1 MTMNTTGT
9 LFRISLFGESHG
21 SSVGVTVDGIPA
33 GLPLCESDLLADLA
47 RRKPGARGTTPRRE
61 TDTPRIVSG
70 VFEGHTTGAPLTV
83 LFDNDNT
90 ISGDYSNLVSHPR
103 PGHSDFVARV
113 KYGGF
118 NDYRGGGHFSGRI
131 TLGLVVAGSIAK
143 KMLARYGVAISAGV
157 TAVGGCDDKGR
168 FADIIEETMAH
179 GDSVGGIVEC
189 TATGVPVGWGEP
201 FFDSVE
207 SRMSH
212 LLFSIPGV
220 RGVEF
225 GEGFASAART
235 GSRHNDPIADAAGHT
250 VTNHAGGVNGGI
262 TNGNDIVCR
271 IAVKPTSSISAP
283 QDTYDFSADTVAP
296 LSVRGRHDACIALR
310 VPVIAE
316 AAVAVVLAD
325 LMLVALSAGRFS
337 EKR

>member
-1 MTMNTTGT
+1 MNTTGT

-70 VFEGHTTGAPLTV
+70 VFDKHTTGAPLTV

-90 ISGDYSNLVSHPR
+90 VSGDYSNLVSHPR

-143 KMLARYGVAISAGV
+143 KMLSRYGVAISAGV
-157 TAVGGCDDKGR
+157 TAVGGCDDQGR
-168 FADIIEETMAH
+168 FADIIEEAMAH

-235 GSRHNDPIADAAGHT
+235 GSQHNDPIADAAGHT

-296 LSVRGRHDACIALR
+296 LRVRGRHDACIALR